1 MADIRKILEK
11 VVSYEQQTK
20 KGKKSKQ
27 IKLSEKTR
35 EIETV
40 YVPSVTR

>member
-11 VVSYEQQTK
+11 VVSYEQKTK
-20 KGKKSKQ
+20 TGKKSKE
-27 IKLSEKTR
+27 IKIADAKKD
-35 EIETV
+35 IETI